1 MVRLALAL
9 LTGVLVGAPAP
20 PAGVSVS
27 VSSSGQDTAVYRVEV
42 RNDAPGAA
50 DLVVRQSVPR
60 GVAVT
65 ATNPEATVSDSE
77 ITWRLPLGGRQTRA
91 MSATFQPDPAVVRD
105 PPGVLAGG
113 ACVYGD
119 PGGAPADCAATT
131 WQASGPSAASPP
143 WWRHWLLPL
152 AFAFLALGVLAVI
165 LRRRAGPASA
175 PGPESARRRP
185 PRRSP
190 PMWTVLALAVMLLV
204 GGGAAVAAAA
214 VPRLAAITGTS
225 GTPEEGWIGPV
236 TVGEIGEELRENA
249 FAFTA
254 YRVACSRG
262 SGGVRCAAD
271 VGVRN
276 PSAAA
281 DRWYPAMQ
289 RMRAGDEFVTV
300 DEAATTADNG
310 RDVFAEPLA
319 PGEQRVAR
327 LWFTLPTGA
336 RADLLEL
343 RSGAFANGVRVDV

>member
-9 LTGVLVGAPAP
+9 LTGVLVGAPTP

-27 VSSSGQDTAVYRVEV
+27 VSSSGRNTAVYRVEV
-42 RNDAPGAA
+42 RNDASDAA
-50 DLVVRQSVPR
+50 ELVVRQSVPR

-65 ATNPEATVSDSE
+65 ATNPEATVTDSE
-77 ITWRLPLGGRQTRA
+77 VTWRVPVGGRQTRA

-113 ACVYGD
+113 ACVYGAQND
-119 PGGAPADCAATT
+119 ETGPADCAGTT

-165 LRRRAGPASA
+165 LRRRAGPAPSTA
-175 PGPESARRRP
+175 LPRRRP
-185 PRRSP
+185 SRRSP
-190 PMWTVLALAVMLLV
+190 PMWTVLALAVVLLV

-225 GTPEEGWIGPV
+225 GSPEDGWIGPV

-254 YRVACSRG
+254 YRVACSG
-262 SGGVRCAAD
+262 GTGGVRCAAD

-281 DRWYPAMQ
+281 DRWHPAMQ
-289 RMRAGDEFVTV
+289 RVRFGDDFVTV
-300 DEAATTADNG
+300 DEAATAAANG

-319 PGEQRVAR
+319 PGGQRVAR
-327 LWFTLPTGA
+327 LWFTLPARA
-336 RADLLEL
+336 RADVLEL
-343 RSGAFANGVRVDV
+343 RSGAFANGVRVDI

>member
-42 RNDAPGAA
+42 RNDAPDAA
-50 DLVVRQSVPR
+50 ELVVRQSVPR

-77 ITWRLPLGGRQTRA
+77 ITWRVPLGGRQTRA
-91 MSATFQPDPAVVRD
+91 MSATFQPDQAVIRD
-105 PPGVLAGG
+105 PPGVIAGG
-113 ACVYGD
+113 ACVYGAQD
-119 PGGAPADCAATT
+119 DQSGPADCAATT
-131 WQASGPSAASPP
+131 WEASGPAAVSPP

-165 LRRRAGPASA
+165 LRKRAGPAPST
-175 PGPESARRRP
+175 PRPRRRP
-185 PRRSP
+185 PRRGP

-225 GTPEEGWIGPV
+225 GTPEDGWIGPV
-236 TVGEIGEELRENA
+236 TVGEVGEELRENA

-254 YRVACSRG
+254 YRVDC
-262 SGGVRCAAD
+262 SGGRCAAD

-289 RMRAGDEFVTV
+289 RMRAGADFVTV
-300 DEAATTADNG
+300 DEAATTAVNG
-310 RDVFAEPLA
+310 RDVFAAPLA

-327 LWFTLPTGA
+327 LWFTLPNRA
-336 RADLLEL
+336 RADVLEL
-343 RSGAFANGVRVDV
+343 RSGAFSNGVRVDI